1 MPLTLEN
8 VYRSVASKE
17 STVPSTHRLAIVG
30 TGGIAHLH
38 AAELRRHVPDRFEL
52 VAAVDP
58 DAGRLADFTAKFG
71 LERGYASIE
80 ELLANEELDL
90 VDLCTPPVAHGPGA
104 IAALEAGVG
113 VVCEKPPALSLEE
126 FDRIAAAAA
135 ASKGDFAIISQHRF
149 GSAAERVRNMTAAG
163 VLGKLAVAKCDT
175 LWYRA
180 PEYFAV
186 DWRGRWETE
195 GGGPT
200 MGHGIHQ
207 IDTLLSLVGPWSE
220 VVATAHRHRRDTNTE
235 DVSHAIVTLESGAS
249 VVITNSLLSPR
260 EVSQIRLDFDNAT
273 VELDH
278 LYGYSDAN
286 WTVTPLEEHVEE
298 VMQAWYSKPRGQSSG
313 HGAQFARIADAL
325 DGNAAPPVAI
335 GEARRTLELLAAIYA
350 SAFTGKR
357 IRAGEIDPTSPF
369 YQRMDGSGAP
379 WPDRK

>member
-1 MPLTLEN
+1 
-8 VYRSVASKE
+8 
-17 STVPSTHRLAIVG
+17 VPSPYRLAVVG

-38 AAELRRHVPDRFEL
+38 AQQLLDHCKGRIEL

-58 DAGRLADFTAKFG
+58 DAGRLDAFKEKFG
-71 LERGYASIE
+71 VDRGYASIG
-80 ELLANEELDL
+80 ELLAGETLDL
-90 VDLCTPPVAHGPGA
+90 VDLCTPPVAHAPGA

-113 VVCEKPPALSLEE
+113 VICEKPPALSLAE
-126 FDRIAAAAA
+126 FDRIAAAAS
-135 ASKGDFAIISQHRF
+135 ASEGDFALISQHRF
-149 GSAAERVRNMTAAG
+149 GSAAERVRAMMASG
-163 VLGKLAVAKCDT
+163 VLGRLAVAKCDT
-175 LWYRA
+175 LWYR
-180 PEYFAV
+180 PEEYFAV

-207 IDTLLSLVGPWSE
+207 IDTLLSMVGPWAE
-220 VVATAHRHRRDTNTE
+220 VVATAHRHRRITNTE

-278 LYGYSDAN
+278 LYGYGDDN
-286 WTVTPLEEHVEE
+286 WSVHPIASAAEE
-298 VMQAWYSKPRGQSSG
+298 VNLAWAGEPRGKSSG
-313 HGAQFARIADAL
+313 HGAQFTRIADAL
-325 DGNAAPPVAI
+325 DGNGTPPVTI
-335 GEARRTLELLAAIYA
+335 EDARRTLELLAAIYA

-357 IRAGEIDPTSPF
+357 VRAGEIDPTSPF
-369 YQRMDGSGAP
+369 YQRMDGTGAP

>member
-1 MPLTLEN
+1 MSSP
-8 VYRSVASKE
+8 Y
-17 STVPSTHRLAIVG
+17 RLAVVG

-38 AAELRRHVPDRFEL
+38 ADELRKHCEGRIEL

-58 DAGRLADFTAKFG
+58 DSDRLDAFKEKFG
-71 LERGYASIE
+71 VANGYASIE
-80 ELLANEELDL
+80 ELLAAETLEL
-90 VDLCTPPVAHGPGA
+90 VDLCTPPVAHAPGA
-104 IAALEAGVG
+104 IAALQAGVG

-135 ASKGDFAIISQHRF
+135 GSKADFALISQHRF
-149 GSAAERVRNMTAAG
+149 GSAAERVRSMTSSG
-163 VLGKLAVAKCDT
+163 VLGRLAVAKCDT
-175 LWYRA
+175 LWFR
-180 PEYFAV
+180 PEEYFAV
-186 DWRGRWETE
+186 EWRGRWETE

-220 VVATAHRHRRDTNTE
+220 VVATAHRHRRITNTE

-260 EVSQIRLDFDNAT
+260 EVSHIRLDFDNAT

-278 LYGYSDAN
+278 LYGYGDDDWSIH
-286 WTVTPLEEHVEE
+286 PLPSAADE
-298 VMQAWYSKPRGQSSG
+298 VNRAWAGEPRGQASG
-313 HGAQFARIADAL
+313 HGRQFTRIADAL
-325 DGNAAPPVAI
+325 DGKAAPPVTA
-335 GEARRTLELLAAIYA
+335 EDARHTLELLAAIYA

-357 IRAGEIDPTSPF
+357 VRAGEIDPTSPF
-369 YQRMDGSGAP
+369 YQRMNGSAAP

>member
-1 MPLTLEN
+1 MSSP
-8 VYRSVASKE
+8 Y
-17 STVPSTHRLAIVG
+17 RLAVVG

-38 AAELRRHVPDRFEL
+38 AEQLREHCAGRIEL

-58 DAGRLADFTAKFG
+58 DTARLDAFKEKFG
-71 LERGYASIE
+71 VANGYASIE
-80 ELLANEELDL
+80 ELLAAETLDL
-90 VDLCTPPVAHGPGA
+90 VDLCTPPVAHAPGA

-113 VVCEKPPALSLEE
+113 VVCEKPPALSLAE

-135 ASKGDFAIISQHRF
+135 TSAGDFALISQHRF
-149 GSAAERVRNMTAAG
+149 GSAAERVRTMMASG
-163 VLGKLAVAKCDT
+163 VLGRLAVAKCDT
-175 LWYRA
+175 LWYRPA
-180 PEYFAV
+180 EYFAV
-186 DWRGRWETE
+186 EWRGRWETE

-207 IDTLLSLVGPWSE
+207 IDTLLSIVGPWSE
-220 VVATAHRHRRDTNTE
+220 VVATAHRHRRVTNTE

-278 LYGYSDAN
+278 LYGYGDDN
-286 WTVTPLEEHVEE
+286 WSVHPIASATEE
-298 VMQAWYSKPRGQSSG
+298 VDAGLGRRTARPGLGPRRAVRPHRRRPRRQGRPAG
-313 HGAQFARIADAL
+313 HDRG
-325 DGNAAPPVAI
+325 
-335 GEARRTLELLAAIYA
+335 ARRTLELLAAIYA

-357 IRAGEIDPTSPF
+357 VRAGDIDPTSPF
-369 YQRMDGSGAP
+369 YQRMDGTGAP

>member
-1 MPLTLEN
+1 MSSP
-8 VYRSVASKE
+8 Y
-17 STVPSTHRLAIVG
+17 RLAVVG

-38 AAELRRHVPDRFEL
+38 AEQLREHCAGRIEL

-58 DAGRLADFTAKFG
+58 DTARLDAFKEKFG
-71 LERGYASIE
+71 VANGYASIE
-80 ELLANEELDL
+80 ELLAAETLDL
-90 VDLCTPPVAHGPGA
+90 VDLCTPPVAHAPGA

-113 VVCEKPPALSLEE
+113 VVCEKPPALSLAE

-135 ASKGDFAIISQHRF
+135 ASEGRLRAHL
-149 GSAAERVRNMTAAG
+149 AAPLRVRSRTRAHMIASG
-163 VLGKLAVAKCDT
+163 VLGRLAVAKCDT
-175 LWYRA
+175 LWYR
-180 PEYFAV
+180 PEEYFAV
-186 DWRGRWETE
+186 EWRGRWETE

-207 IDTLLSLVGPWSE
+207 IDTLLSIVGPWSE
-220 VVATAHRHRRDTNTE
+220 VVATAHRHRRVTNTE

-278 LYGYSDAN
+278 LYGYGDDN
-286 WTVTPLEEHVEE
+286 WSVHPIASAAEE
-298 VMQAWYSKPRGQSSG
+298 VDLAWAGAPRGQCSG
-313 HGAQFARIADAL
+313 HDVQFARIADAL
-325 DGNAAPPVAI
+325 DGKGAPPVTI
-335 GEARRTLELLAAIYA
+335 EDARRTLELLAAIYA

-357 IRAGEIDPTSPF
+357 VRAGDIDPTSPF
-369 YQRMDGSGAP
+369 YQRMDGTGAP

>member
-1 MPLTLEN
+1 VSSP
-8 VYRSVASKE
+8 Y
-17 STVPSTHRLAIVG
+17 RLAIVG

-38 AAELRRHVPDRFEL
+38 AAELLKHCADRIEL

-58 DAGRLADFTAKFG
+58 DTDRLEAFKRAFD

-80 ELLANEELDL
+80 ELLAAETLDL
-90 VDLCTPPVAHGPGA
+90 VDLCTPPVAHAPGA

-113 VVCEKPPALSLEE
+113 VVCEKPPALSLAE

-135 ASKGDFAIISQHRF
+135 SSTADFALISQHRF
-149 GSAAERVRNMTAAG
+149 GSAAERVRNMSAAG

-175 LWYRA
+175 LWFRA

-186 DWRGRWETE
+186 EWRGRWETE

-207 IDTLLSLVGPWSE
+207 IDTLLSLTGPWSE

-278 LYGYSDAN
+278 LYGYGDAN
-286 WTVTPLEEHVEE
+286 WTVTPLEEHIEE
-298 VMQAWYSKPRGQSSG
+298 VMQAWYSKPRGQASG
-313 HGAQFARIADAL
+313 HGAQFTRIADAL
-325 DGNAAPPVAI
+325 DGNAAPPVTI
-335 GEARRTLELLAAIYA
+335 EDARRTLELLAAIYA

-357 IRAGEIDPTSPF
+357 VRAGEIDPTSPF
-369 YQRMDGSGAP
+369 YQRMDGTGAP